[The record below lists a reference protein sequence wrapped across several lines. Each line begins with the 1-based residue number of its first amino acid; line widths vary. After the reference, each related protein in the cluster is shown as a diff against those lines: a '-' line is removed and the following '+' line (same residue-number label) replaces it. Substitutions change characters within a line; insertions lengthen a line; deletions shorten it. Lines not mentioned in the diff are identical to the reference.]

1 VQGVVE
7 LSAAHLTHEAMIVQ
21 IVPAVTARPFAG
33 PIRVIAIGS
42 LPTYSSIAPAGAS
55 SAGPVSGS
63 GPTRPRSHRA
73 RHKQSSKSPPRPRLR
88 RPGARLAPDQVRDG
102 DVEHD
107 VIRYGGHVSG
117 ERLLLGA
124 LCALAEPQPGG
135 AVRLVMRVRGS
146 GRRRR
151 WP

>member
-1 VQGVVE
+1 MLPIDHQEFGAVA
-7 LSAAHLTHEAMIVQ
+7 LDLDWRHTAAIAQHSP
-21 IVPAVTARPFAG
+21 VPDFILVAR
-33 PIRVIAIGS
+33 R
-42 LPTYSSIAPAGAS
+42 LP
-55 SAGPVSGS
+55 
-63 GPTRPRSHRA
+63 
-73 RHKQSSKSPPRPRLR
+73 
-88 RPGARLAPDQVRDG
+88 PDQVRDG